1 MPHTGIYCMD
11 MEASFKEGDMQY
23 LESLLSRINSYFWGG
38 PMLIVLSLFHLYFT
52 VHTGCVQKKL
62 LKGIR
67 YSVAEPKTT
76 SEKGKT
82 ETDNTQK
89 NSKKNDTAAPHKV
102 SGMMALTTT
111 LAATLGTGN
120 IIGVSSAIYL
130 GGPGALFW
138 CFLTGVFGMA
148 TSYAECFLAI
158 LHRRKNPDGS
168 YCGGPMVVLRDRLH
182 KKWLSRIYAGA
193 VIFAACCMS
202 CSTQSRAFADAAVSF
217 GLPRIPV
224 GIGLALFVGLVIV
237 GGAERIHKFCIRLV
251 PVMGGIFLFCCL
263 LILGK
268 NITYLPS
275 AIALML
281 RSAFSAKAV
290 TAGTLSGAFMGALRY
305 GVTRGL
311 FTNEAGLGTASIAAA
326 DAETPDPQTQALI
339 SMTATFWDTVVI
351 CALTGL
357 AILTTALAAPELMGK
372 FSMNELTTAAFLHL
386 SVGGPP
392 LLNLCLMAFAF
403 ATLTGWSYFGEKAT
417 IFLIGKRG
425 IFCYKTFY
433 IVMIFLG
440 TILSMSFIWE
450 LTDFANLFLA
460 IPNLY
465 ALFLLR
471 RDITCK

>member
-1 MPHTGIYCMD
+1 
-11 MEASFKEGDMQY
+11 MQY
-23 LESLLSRINSYFWGG
+23 LESLLSRINSLFWGG

-62 LKGIR
+62 LSGIR
-67 YSVAEPKTT
+67 YSVGGGEKTANAKT
-76 SEKGKT
+76 ATQSKKPAPAPATSDSEKPGT
-82 ETDNTQK
+82 R
-89 NSKKNDTAAPHKV
+89 KV
-102 SGMMALTTT
+102 SGLMALTTT

-148 TSYAECFLAI
+148 TSYAECFLSI
-158 LHRRKNPDGS
+158 LHRRQNADGS
-168 YCGGPMVVLRDRLH
+168 YTGGPMVVLQDRLH
-182 KKWLSRIYAGA
+182 KKGLARVYAAA

-224 GIGLALFVGLVIV
+224 GIGLALLIGIIIV
-237 GGAERIHKFCIRLV
+237 GGAGRIHKFCIRIV
-251 PVMGGIFLFCCL
+251 PAMGGLFLFCCV

-268 NITYLPS
+268 NITYLPT
-275 AIALML
+275 AITLML
-281 RSAFSAKAV
+281 RCAFSAKAIS
-290 TAGTLSGAFMGALRY
+290 AGVLSGAFMSALRY

-311 FTNEAGLGTASIAAA
+311 FTNEAGLGTAAIAAA
-326 DAETPDPQTQALI
+326 DAQTPTPQRQALI

-357 AILTTALAAPELMGK
+357 AILTTAIASPELMAG
-372 FSMNELTTAAFLHL
+372 FSMNELTTAAFLRL
-386 SVGGPP
+386 SAGGPP
-392 LLNLCLMAFAF
+392 MLNLCLMAFAF

-417 IFLIGKRG
+417 LFLVGERG
-425 IFCYKTFY
+425 IFLYKTFY

-440 TILSMSFIWE
+440 TVLSMSLIWE

-465 ALFLLR
+465 ALFKLR
-471 RDITCK
+471 RDITCR

>member
-1 MPHTGIYCMD
+1 MD
-11 MEASFKEGDMQY
+11 MKALYSFKENHMQY
-23 LESLLSRINSYFWGG
+23 LESLLSRINSYFWDG

-52 VHTGCVQKKL
+52 VHTRCVQRKL

-67 YSVAEPKTT
+67 YSVTGMIT
-76 SEKGKT
+76 DSEKIKT
-82 ETDNTQK
+82 ETKTVQK
-89 NSKKNDTAAPHKV
+89 NSSPKNESTTPTKKV

-148 TSYAECFLAI
+148 TSYAECFLSI
-158 LHRRKNPDGS
+158 LHRRKNADGS
-168 YCGGPMVVLRDRLH
+168 YCGGPMVVLYDRLN

-193 VIFAACCMS
+193 VVFAACCMS

-224 GIGLALFVGLVIV
+224 GIGLALLVGLVIV
-237 GGAERIHKFCIRLV
+237 GGAGRIHKFCIRLV
-251 PVMGGIFLFCCL
+251 PVMGGLFLFCCA

-268 NITYLPS
+268 NITYLPG
-275 AIALML
+275 AIGLML

-290 TAGTLSGAFMGALRY
+290 TVGTLSGAFMGALRY

-311 FTNEAGLGTASIAAA
+311 FTNEAGLGTAAIAAA
-326 DAETPDPQTQALI
+326 DAETPNPQTQALI

-357 AILTTALAAPELMGK
+357 AILTTALAAPGLMEG

-386 SVGGPP
+386 SVAGPP

-403 ATLTGWSYFGEKAT
+403 ATLTCWSYFGEKAT
-417 IFLIGKRG
+417 IFLIGERG

-440 TILSMSFIWE
+440 TVLSMSFIWE

-460 IPNLY
+460 IPHLF

>member
-1 MPHTGIYCMD
+1 MH
-11 MEASFKEGDMQY
+11 A
-23 LESLLSRINSYFWGG
+23 LEDLLSRINSCFWGG
-38 PMLIVLSLFHLYFT
+38 PMLLVLSLFHIYFT
-52 VHTGCVQKKL
+52 VHTGCIQRHL
-62 LKGIR
+62 GKGIR
-67 YSVAEPKTT
+67 YSVNGGNAENKKSCPV
-76 SEKGKT
+76 SWPGHPAPG
-82 ETDNTQK
+82 QIPVK
-89 NSKKNDTAAPHKV
+89 NNSAKNASPSHKV

-138 CFLTGVFGMA
+138 CFMTGVFGMA
-148 TSYAECFLAI
+148 TSYAECFLSI
-158 LHRRKNPDGS
+158 LHRRKNEDGS
-168 YCGGPMVVLRDRLH
+168 YCGGPMVVLSDRLH

-193 VIFAACCMS
+193 VVFAACCMS

-224 GIGLALFVGLVIV
+224 GIGLALLVGIVIV
-237 GGAERIHKFCIRLV
+237 GGAGRIHKFCIRLV
-251 PVMGGIFLFCCL
+251 PVMGGLFLFCCI

-275 AIALML
+275 AVTLML

-290 TAGTLSGAFMGALRY
+290 TVGTLSGAFMGALRY

-311 FTNEAGLGTASIAAA
+311 FTNEAGLGTAAIAAA
-326 DAETPDPQTQALI
+326 DAETPDPGRQALI

-357 AILTTALAAPELMGK
+357 AILTTSLAAPELMEG
-372 FSMNELTTAAFLHL
+372 FSMNELTTAAFLRL
-386 SVGGPP
+386 SAGGPP
-392 LLNLCLMAFAF
+392 LLSLCLMAFAF

-417 IFLIGKRG
+417 LFLVGERG
-425 IFCYKTFY
+425 IFLYKTFY

-440 TILSMSFIWE
+440 TVLSMSFIWE
-450 LTDFANLFLA
+450 MTDFANLFLA
-460 IPNLY
+460 IPNPY
-465 ALFLLR
+465 ALFKLR
-471 RDITCK
+471 RDVSGSI

>member
-1 MPHTGIYCMD
+1 
-11 MEASFKEGDMQY
+11 
-23 LESLLSRINSYFWGG
+23 
-38 PMLIVLSLFHLYFT
+38 T

-62 LKGIR
+62 LSGIR
-67 YSVAEPKTT
+67 YSVGGGEKTT
-76 SEKGKT
+76 NAKTAMQSKKPASAPATSGSEKPGT
-82 ETDNTQK
+82 
-89 NSKKNDTAAPHKV
+89 HKV
-102 SGMMALTTT
+102 SGLMALTTT

-148 TSYAECFLAI
+148 TSYAECFLSI
-158 LHRRKNPDGS
+158 LHRRQNADGS
-168 YCGGPMVVLRDRLH
+168 YTGGPMVVLQDRLH
-182 KKWLSRIYAGA
+182 KKGLARVYAAA

-224 GIGLALFVGLVIV
+224 GIGLALLIGIIIV
-237 GGAERIHKFCIRLV
+237 GGAGRIHKFCIRIV
-251 PVMGGIFLFCCL
+251 PAMGGLFLFCCV

-268 NITYLPS
+268 NITYLPT
-275 AIALML
+275 AITLML
-281 RSAFSAKAV
+281 RCAFSAKAI
-290 TAGTLSGAFMGALRY
+290 TAGVLSGAFMSALRY

-311 FTNEAGLGTASIAAA
+311 FTNEAGLGTAAIAAA
-326 DAETPDPQTQALI
+326 DAQTPTPQRQALI

-357 AILTTALAAPELMGK
+357 AILTTAIAAPELMTG
-372 FSMNELTTAAFLHL
+372 FSMNELTTAAFLRL
-386 SVGGPP
+386 SAGGPP

-417 IFLIGKRG
+417 LFLVGERG
-425 IFCYKTFY
+425 IFLYKTFY

-440 TILSMSFIWE
+440 TVLSMSLIWE

-465 ALFLLR
+465 ALFRLR
-471 RDITCK
+471 RDITCR

>member
-1 MPHTGIYCMD
+1 MQSL
-11 MEASFKEGDMQY
+11 EA
-23 LESLLSRINSYFWGG
+23 LLARINSCFWGG
-38 PMLIVLSLFHLYFT
+38 PMLLVLSLFHIYFT

-62 LKGIR
+62 GKGIR
-67 YSVAEPKTT
+67 YSVGGGTKTDG
-76 SEKGKT
+76 GKPS
-82 ETDNTQK
+82 Q
-89 NSKKNDTAAPHKV
+89 AAGSATHKV

-148 TSYAECFLAI
+148 TSYAECFLSI
-158 LHRRKNPDGS
+158 LHRRKNADGS
-168 YCGGPMVVLRDRLH
+168 YCGGPMVVLLDRLH

-224 GIGLALFVGLVIV
+224 GIALALLVGIVIV
-237 GGAERIHKFCIRLV
+237 GGAGRIHKFCIRLV
-251 PVMGGIFLFCCL
+251 PVMGGLFLFCCI

-275 AIALML
+275 AIALMF
-281 RSAFSAKAV
+281 RCAFSVRAI

-305 GVTRGL
+305 GLTRGL
-311 FTNEAGLGTASIAAA
+311 FTNEAGLGTAAIAAA
-326 DAETPDPQTQALI
+326 DAETTEPERQALI

-357 AILTTALAAPELMGK
+357 AILTTALAAPEIMGN
-372 FSMNELTTAAFLHL
+372 FSMNELTTAAFSRL
-386 SVGGPP
+386 SAGGPP
-392 LLNLCLMAFAF
+392 LLSLCLMAFAF

-417 IFLIGKRG
+417 LFLVGERG
-425 IFCYKTFY
+425 IFLYKTFY
-433 IVMIFLG
+433 IVMIFFG
-440 TILSMSFIWE
+440 TILSMSLIWE
-450 LTDFANLFLA
+450 MTDFVNLFLA

-465 ALFLLR
+465 ALFKLR
-471 RDITCK
+471 REVTCK

>member
-1 MPHTGIYCMD
+1 MRFL
-11 MEASFKEGDMQY
+11 EAF
-23 LESLLSRINSYFWGG
+23 LSKINSLFWGG
-38 PMLIVLSLFHLYFT
+38 PMLLILCLFHLYFT
-52 VHTGCVQKKL
+52 IHTGGVQKQL
-62 LKGIR
+62 LRGIR
-67 YSVAEPKTT
+67 CSVSGGDLKKD
-76 SEKGKT
+76 S
-82 ETDNTQK
+82 DNGTARK
-89 NSKKNDTAAPHKV
+89 NSPGTGSQNNSSAPSHRV
-102 SGMMALTTT
+102 SGLMALTTT

-138 CFLTGVFGMA
+138 CFLTGLFGMA
-148 TSYAECFLAI
+148 TSYAECFLSI
-158 LHRRKNPDGS
+158 LHRRKNADGTYS
-168 YCGGPMVVLRDRLH
+168 GGPMIVLEHRLH
-182 KKWLSRIYAGA
+182 KKGLACVYAGA
-193 VIFAACCMS
+193 VIFAACGMN
-202 CSTQSRAFADAAVSF
+202 CSTQARAFADAAVSF

-224 GIGLALFVGLVIV
+224 GIALALLVGVVIV

-251 PVMGGIFLFCCL
+251 PVMGGLFLFCCL

-268 NITYLPS
+268 NLTWLPE
-275 AIALML
+275 AVTLML

-290 TAGTLSGAFMGALRY
+290 AAGTLSGAFMSAVRY

-311 FTNEAGLGTASIAAA
+311 FTNEAGLGTAAIAAA

-357 AILTTALAAPELMGK
+357 AILSTAVAEPESMAG
-372 FSMNELTTAAFLHL
+372 FSMNELTTAAFLRL
-386 SVGGPP
+386 SAGGPV

-403 ATLTGWSYFGEKAT
+403 ATLTGWSYFGEKAAL
-417 IFLIGKRG
+417 FLVGERG
-425 IFCYKTFY
+425 IFCYKTCY

-440 TILSMSFIWE
+440 TILSMSLIWQ

-460 IPNLY
+460 VPNLY

-471 RDITCK
+471 RDVTCRKPDRR

>member
-1 MPHTGIYCMD
+1 MRFL
-11 MEASFKEGDMQY
+11 EAF
-23 LESLLSRINSYFWGG
+23 LSKINSLFWGG
-38 PMLIVLSLFHLYFT
+38 PMLLILCLFHLYFT
-52 VHTGCVQKKL
+52 IHTGGVQKQL
-62 LKGIR
+62 LRGIR
-67 YSVAEPKTT
+67 CSVSGGDLKKD
-76 SEKGKT
+76 S
-82 ETDNTQK
+82 DNGTARK
-89 NSKKNDTAAPHKV
+89 NSPGTGSQNNSSAPSHRV
-102 SGMMALTTT
+102 SGLMALTTT

-138 CFLTGVFGMA
+138 CFLTGLFGMA
-148 TSYAECFLAI
+148 TSYAECFLSI
-158 LHRRKNPDGS
+158 LHRRKNADGTYS
-168 YCGGPMVVLRDRLH
+168 GGPMIVLEHRLH
-182 KKWLSRIYAGA
+182 KKGLACVYAGA
-193 VIFAACCMS
+193 VIFAACGMN
-202 CSTQSRAFADAAVSF
+202 CSTQARAFADAAVSF

-224 GIGLALFVGLVIV
+224 GIALALLVGVVIV

-251 PVMGGIFLFCCL
+251 PVMGGLFLFCCL

-268 NITYLPS
+268 NLTWLPE
-275 AIALML
+275 AVTLML

-290 TAGTLSGAFMGALRY
+290 RY

-311 FTNEAGLGTASIAAA
+311 FTNEAGLGTAAIAAA

-357 AILTTALAAPELMGK
+357 AILSTAVAEPESMAG
-372 FSMNELTTAAFLHL
+372 FSMNELTTAAFLRL
-386 SVGGPP
+386 SAGGPV

-403 ATLTGWSYFGEKAT
+403 ATLTGWSYFGEKAAL
-417 IFLIGKRG
+417 FLVGERG
-425 IFCYKTFY
+425 IFCYKTCY

-440 TILSMSFIWE
+440 TILSMSLIWQ

-460 IPNLY
+460 VPNLY

-471 RDITCK
+471 RDVTCRKPDRR